1 MAAEFVL
8 DSKAA
13 STEDQQSFKTI
24 KVKNRA
30 AGAKEQLTFRYIVK
44 GEADSIKYGLRS
56 AFVEFNNLL
65 DTSAP
70 NPITG
75 LSGKPSLGSF
85 IFSWTKST
93 SKDAKTHEITISD
106 STGARPQ
113 TKVFTSEATTYILTN
128 AEVFGIFD
136 NVFVSTIRF
145 SVKVI
150 DNSGNKSSA
159 VFIDVV
165 LSDDSDISGLLIP
178 PSTPTLTAG
187 VESVEVAWD
196 GKNSLSPATYYSPN
210 IDAVDIYINSVKVG
224 TFTPVYTG
232 AVPPGFAGHKM
243 SIRYAGG
250 TIVQAYLTARDKFSR
265 SRSSVASNQV
275 IVLQQPAAQ
284 IEPPTLPTGL
294 SVAAAP
300 FGVTVSW
307 SGAYSGGTD
316 FDGFAGINIY
326 ASSTD
331 LGTSTTTD
339 ISSKLVGNMAV
350 NKTAN
355 KITVGIDALRQ
366 ATGLTAETVYTSP
379 IYFYYAALNLN
390 NEFYKVGNLITYT
403 RLGSGNPS
411 KANFI
416 DLTSGIISIEN
427 LVAGNGKFTSWLRAG
442 ADENS
447 ARIELSSNTSSFIP
461 SGQTK
466 NINPGLSVYPS
477 GSTSSPVFSADL
489 SGNVTIDLGATA
501 TTNVFKVGSGTNA
514 MYIQPA
520 HTPSTNNTRGMWIGG
535 TTLATAPFSVN
546 FSGQMKATQAIISG
560 VINASSGGFG
570 TLDTNTGLLLNGWS
584 INGSRIESFKNGAAN
599 GAIYLDGENGKIS
612 GAVIEQLGT
621 GTSIVMNNS
630 GVTAYG
636 PYDTLAPTVRLVTKL
651 GIDGRISAYENT
663 NSYFDWTTGTPEI
676 SAENDLMGTYIRP
689 GSIGIATK
697 ASGLYGTKAS
707 YFGIGNTLTT
717 AFFKASGFNNITW
730 VDDSLN
736 GYYNTYNISQ
746 DPSNRYRNTKL
757 AAYIGGGTNGT
768 LGDFRALG
776 IDIYGNQV
784 LGPRMFSGSATTSA
798 AINTQI
804 GGSGSQWSY
813 DGDLYFSTA

>member
-65 DTSAP
+65 DTTAP

-75 LSGKPSLGSF
+75 LSAKPSLGSF

-106 STGARPQ
+106 STGTKSQ
-113 TKVFTSEATTYILTN
+113 TKVFTSEATSYTLTN
-128 AEVFGIFD
+128 AEVLGIFS
-136 NVFVSTIRF
+136 NSFVSTIKF

-150 DNSGNKSSA
+150 DNSGNKSSS
-159 VFIDVV
+159 VFIDVI
-165 LSDDSDISGLLIP
+165 LEDDSDVSGLLIP

-232 AVPPGFAGHKM
+232 AVPAGFAGHKM
-243 SIRYAGG
+243 SVRYDGG
-250 TIVQAYLTARDKFSR
+250 TVVQAYLVARDKFSR
-265 SRSSVASNQV
+265 SRSSAASNQV

-284 IEPPTLPTGL
+284 IEAPTLPTGL
-294 SVAAAP
+294 SVAPAP

-307 SGAYSGGTD
+307 NGSYSGGTD

-326 ASSTD
+326 ASSSD
-331 LGTSTTTD
+331 LGSTTTTD
-339 ISSKLVGNMAV
+339 ISTKLVGNMAV
-350 NKTAN
+350 NKTYN
-355 KITVGIDALRQ
+355 KVTVGIDALRQ
-366 ATGLTAETVYTSP
+366 ATGLTATTVYTST

-390 NEFYKVGNLITYT
+390 NEFYKVGNLVTYT

-411 KANFI
+411 KANFV

-442 ADENS
+442 TDGG
-447 ARIELSSNTSSFIP
+447 ARIELNSGSSFTAD
-461 SGQTK
+461 GTTVL
-466 NINPGLSVYPS
+466 PGLSIYPS
-477 GSTSSPVFSADL
+477 SGTTPVFSADL

-501 TTNVFKVGSGTNA
+501 TTNVFKVGSGSNA

-546 FSGQMKATQAIISG
+546 FSGQMKATQATISG

-570 TLDTNTGLLLNGWS
+570 TLDTNTGLLSNGWS
-584 INGSRIESFKNGAAN
+584 INGSRIESFKNGVAN

-612 GAVIEQLGT
+612 GAVIEQVSGQ
-621 GTSIVMNNS
+621 TSITINS
-630 GVTAYG
+630 SGITALG
-636 PYDTLAPTVRLVTKL
+636 APDFLAPSIRLTTKI
-651 GIDGRISAYENT
+651 GIDGRISSYENS
-663 NSYFDWTTGTPEI
+663 NSYYDFTSGTPEV
-676 SAENDLMGTYIRP
+676 AVETDLYGSYLRP

-707 YFGIGNTLTT
+707 YFGIGNTLST
-717 AFFKASGFNNITW
+717 AYFKASGWTNIAW
-730 VDDSLN
+730 VDESN
-736 GYYNTYNISQ
+736 SGYYTLYNASAT
-746 DPSNRYRNTKL
+746 PSYTYRNTKL
-757 AAYIGGGTNGT
+757 TAYTGTFDRGP
-768 LGDFRALG
+768 LGDFRSLG
-776 IDIYGNQV
+776 IDLYGTQV

-804 GGSGSQWSY
+804 GGSGSAYSY

>member
-1 MAAEFVL
+1 MVGPDFVL
-8 DSKAA
+8 DSKVA
-13 STEDQQSFKTI
+13 STESQESFKTI

-44 GEADSIKYGLRS
+44 GEADAINYGLRS
-56 AFVEFNNLL
+56 PFVEFNNLL

-75 LSGKPSLGSF
+75 LSAKPSLGSF

-106 STGARPQ
+106 STGTKSQ
-113 TKVFTSEATTYILTN
+113 TKVFTSEATSYTLTN
-128 AEVFGIFD
+128 AEVLGIFG
-136 NVFVSTIRF
+136 NVFVSTIKF

-178 PSTPTLTAG
+178 PSAPTLIAG
-187 VESVEVAWD
+187 VESVEISWD
-196 GKNSLSPATYYSPN
+196 GKNSATPSTYYSPN

-232 AVPPGFAGHKM
+232 AVPAGFAGHKM
-243 SIRYAGG
+243 SVRYDGG
-250 TIVQAYLTARDKFSR
+250 TIVQAYLIARDKFSR
-265 SRSSVASNQV
+265 SRSSASSNQV
-275 IVLQQPAAQ
+275 TVLQQPAAQ
-284 IEPPTLPTGL
+284 IEAPTLPTGL
-294 SVAAAP
+294 SVASAP

-307 SGAYSGGTD
+307 NGSYSGGAD

-326 ASSTD
+326 ASSSD
-331 LGTSTTTD
+331 LGASTTSD
-339 ISSKLVGNMAV
+339 ISTKLVGNMAV
-350 NKTAN
+350 NKTYN
-355 KITVGIDALRQ
+355 KVTVGIDALRQ
-366 ATGLTAETVYTSP
+366 ATGLTATTVYTSP

-390 NEFYKVGNLITYT
+390 NEFYKVGNLVTYT

-411 KANFI
+411 KANFV

-442 ADENS
+442 TDGG
-447 ARIELSSNTSSFIP
+447 ARIELNSGSSFTAD
-461 SGQTK
+461 GTTVL
-466 NINPGLSVYPS
+466 PGLAIYPS
-477 GSTSSPVFSADL
+477 SGTTPVFSADL

-501 TTNVFKVGSGTNA
+501 TTNVFKVGSGSNA

-546 FSGQMKATQAIISG
+546 FSGQMKATQATISG

-570 TLDTNTGLLLNGWS
+570 TLDSNTGLLQSGWS
-584 INGSRIESFKNGAAN
+584 INGARIESFAN
-599 GAIYLDGENGKIS
+599 GTANGSIYLDGSTGVIR
-612 GAVIEQLGT
+612 GAVIEQVSGQ
-621 GTSIVMNNS
+621 TSITINS
-630 GVTAYG
+630 SGITALG
-636 PYDTLAPTVRLVTKL
+636 APDFLAPSVRLTTKI
-651 GIDGRISAYENT
+651 GIDGRISSYENS
-663 NSYFDWTTGTPEI
+663 NSYYDFTSGTPEV
-676 SAENDLMGTYIRP
+676 AVETDLYGSYLRP

-697 ASGLYGTKAS
+697 ASGIYGTKAS
-707 YFGIGNTLTT
+707 YFGMGNTLTT
-717 AFFKASGFNNITW
+717 AYFKASGWSNITW
-730 VDDSLN
+730 VDDSGS
-736 GYYNTYNISQ
+736 GYYTSYNVTS
-746 DPSNRYRNTKL
+746 PAFTFRNTKL
-757 AAYIGGGTNGT
+757 TAYAGTADLGPLGNFRSLGLDIFGT
-768 LGDFRALG
+768 
-776 IDIYGNQV
+776 QV

-804 GGSGSQWSY
+804 GGSGSAYSY

>member
-30 AGAKEQLTFRYIVK
+30 AGAKEQLTFRYVVK
-44 GEADSIKYGLRS
+44 GEADAIKYGLRS
-56 AFVEFNNLL
+56 PFVEFNNLL

-70 NPITG
+70 DPITG

-85 IFSWTKST
+85 IFSWTKSA
-93 SKDAKTHEITISD
+93 SKDARTHEITISD
-106 STGARPQ
+106 STGAKSQ
-113 TKVFTSEATTYILTN
+113 TKVFTSEATTYMLTN
-128 AEVFGIFD
+128 AEVFGIFN

-165 LSDDSDISGLLIP
+165 LSDDSDINGFLIP
-178 PSTPTLTAG
+178 PSAPTLVAG
-187 VESVEVAWD
+187 VESVEVLWD

-210 IDAVDIYINSVKVG
+210 IDMVDIYINSVKVG

-232 AVPPGFAGHKM
+232 AVPAGFAGHKT
-243 SIRYAGG
+243 SIRYTGG
-250 TIVQAYLTARDKFSR
+250 TVVQAYLVARDKFSR
-265 SRSSVASNQV
+265 SRSSSASNQV
-275 IVLQQPAAQ
+275 TVLQQPAAQ

-307 SGAYSGGTD
+307 GGAYNGGTD

-355 KITVGIDALRQ
+355 KITIGIDALRQ
-366 ATGLTAETVYTSP
+366 ATGLTATTVYTSP
-379 IYFYYAALNLN
+379 IYFYYVALNLD
-390 NEFYKVGNLITYT
+390 NEFYKVGNLVTYT

-416 DLTSGIISIEN
+416 DLTAGIISIEN
-427 LVAGNGKFTSWLRAG
+427 LVAGNGNFTSWLRAG
-442 ADENS
+442 ASENS
-447 ARIELSSNTSSFIP
+447 ARIELSSNTSAFIP

-466 NINPGLSVYPS
+466 NIQPGLSVYPS

-501 TTNVFKVGSGTNA
+501 TTNVFKVGSGTSA

-520 HTPSTNNTRGMWIGG
+520 HTANTNNTRGMWIGG

-570 TLDTNTGLLLNGWS
+570 TLDSDGLLTNGWT
-584 INGSRIESFKNGAAN
+584 INGARIQKFTNGVSDN
-599 GAIYLDGENGKIS
+599 SIYLDGSTGVIR
-612 GAVIEQLGT
+612 GAVIEQVSGS
-621 GTSIVMNNS
+621 TSITINS
-630 GVTAYG
+630 TGITALG
-636 PYDTLAPTVRLVTKL
+636 APDELSPSVRLTTKI

-676 SAENDLMGTYIRP
+676 AAENDLMGTYIRP
-689 GSIGIATK
+689 GSVGIATK
-697 ASGLYGTKAS
+697 ASGMYGTKAS

-717 AFFKASGFNNITW
+717 AFFKASGFSYIAW

-736 GYYNTYNISQ
+736 GYYNTY
-746 DPSNRYRNTKL
+746 DPALTPSFRYRNTKL
-757 AAYIGGGTNGT
+757 AAYVGGGTNGT
-768 LGDFRALG
+768 LGDFRSLG
-776 IDIYGNQV
+776 VDIFGNQV